1 MRDRGCSHEA
11 LTIMSQCVAPVEG
24 AKNAKEDDGMMAK
37 QPSTAQMSRA
47 PSCENHR
54 ATRFASDA
62 GLIEDAEFETI
73 APGSSPRKF
82 LSYGIP
88 QKPLA
93 PRKLMSETS
102 LPSGWPGFG
111 YWVFVALCATTAFW
125 MAGGY
130 TLLAGKPL
138 SGGQPT
144 LPLISALQL
153 TDLKTSVGMHDKGKI
168 LSVGGRIRNTTSEER
183 ATPPLI
189 VMITY
194 SDGSKRERRLAPGE
208 AMLKPGAYIDFETML
223 PALRGTI
230 EKVDVRL
237 ATPA

>member
-1 MRDRGCSHEA
+1 
-11 LTIMSQCVAPVEG
+11 
-24 AKNAKEDDGMMAK
+24 MMAK

-47 PSCENHR
+47 SSRGSRPAAWSAC
-54 ATRFASDA
+54 DA

-73 APGSSPRKF
+73 IPVLSSRKSFSLGASQNPPIARKRVSEPG
-82 LSYGIP
+82 
-88 QKPLA
+88 LA
-93 PRKLMSETS
+93 NN
-102 LPSGWPGFG
+102 WPGFG

-125 MAGGY
+125 IAGGY
-130 TLLAGKPL
+130 MLLADKPP
-138 SGGQPT
+138 SVGHPT

-153 TDLKTSVGMHDKGKI
+153 TDLKTSIGAHDKGDI
-168 LSVGGRIRNTTSEER
+168 LSVGGRIRNTTSQER
-183 ATPPLI
+183 VAPPLI

-230 EKVDVRL
+230 EKVDVHL
-237 ATPA
+237 AGPA